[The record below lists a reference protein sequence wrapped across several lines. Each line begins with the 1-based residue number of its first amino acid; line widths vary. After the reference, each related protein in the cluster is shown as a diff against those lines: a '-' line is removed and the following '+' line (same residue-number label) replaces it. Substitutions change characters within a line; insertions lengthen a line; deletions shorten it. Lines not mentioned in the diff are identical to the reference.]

1 MSNFKFCKHLFVM
14 SMDIKATC
22 FNSLQLHCRKAVYQ
36 SHVWRKCL
44 VANPEILTLI
54 GNGWELD
61 EDNSICIK
69 WDNVNST
76 LDEVPELIFS
86 TCPWKWVRDTCRCV
100 DSGLPCLDTSPPAIT
115 CSKLTTETLEQ
126 KVKYVQR

>member
-1 MSNFKFCKHLFVM
+1 MSNFKFCKHLFVT

-44 VANPEILTLI
+44 VANPEILTPIRLD
-54 GNGWELD
+54 ELD

-69 WDNVNST
+69 WNNVNSA
-76 LDEVPELIFS
+76 LDEVPELIFC
-86 TCPWKWVRDTCRCV
+86 TCP
-100 DSGLPCLDTSPPAIT
+100 
-115 CSKLTTETLEQ
+115 
-126 KVKYVQR
+126 